1 MLKQKSVIAC
11 EDIPTLRKNALAQG
25 FQGSLS
31 QKQRLI
37 RKQRENKKH
46 NVGFSKRDIP
56 REAFMAIR
64 RLMPSD
70 Y

>member
-1 MLKQKSVIAC
+1 M
-11 EDIPTLRKNALAQG
+11 AQG